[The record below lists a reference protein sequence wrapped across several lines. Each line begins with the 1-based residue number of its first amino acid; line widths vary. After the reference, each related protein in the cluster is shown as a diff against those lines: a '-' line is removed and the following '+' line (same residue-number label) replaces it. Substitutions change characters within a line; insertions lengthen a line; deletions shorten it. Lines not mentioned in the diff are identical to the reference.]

1 MVYRWY
7 IYSFHGII
15 NQQTSLG
22 GPPLCKLKTI
32 HQLRWSCRANHEKRP
47 SLSGHLCE
55 VHWCESAWTQSSTR
69 ETLNTSSI
77 DRCSNMFQHVEI
89 DFLWLKT
96 FQHVSTCF
104 HLYGGKHVDEILH
117 QTVWSLP
124 SQKSTESSAPR
135 VPRNSTASVQNP
147 HHSRKYWLVYK
158 FFHGLSILED
168 DNMSAI
174 ILDSLPYP
182 HIPWNSS

>member
-1 MVYRWY
+1 MILPSQPRKKAEFIGSPLRTSLMW
-7 IYSFHGII
+7 IGMNPII
-15 NQQTSLG
+15 NKGNWQ
-22 GPPLCKLKTI
+22 
-32 HQLRWSCRANHEKRP
+32 
-47 SLSGHLCE
+47 
-55 VHWCESAWTQSSTR
+55 
-69 ETLNTSSI
+69 NTSSI

-124 SQKSTESSAPR
+124 SQKSTKSSAPR